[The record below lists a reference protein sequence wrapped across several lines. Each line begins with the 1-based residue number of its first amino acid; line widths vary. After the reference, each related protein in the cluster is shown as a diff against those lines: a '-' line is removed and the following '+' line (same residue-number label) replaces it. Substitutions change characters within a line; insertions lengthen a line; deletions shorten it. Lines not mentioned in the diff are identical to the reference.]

1 MRRLRRRRNTS
12 TRLELSRSDRTR
24 LKAKDFR
31 GRASYDVGYFAQR
44 DVSCKFSLRRR
55 HLDLWDTTRYNEV
68 EVRQFGAH
76 VEGEPMPG
84 DPIARVHA
92 NGRNLLL
99 SRPNAGVLRNT
110 LGRDSELAERPN
122 EQFLDL
128 AEIPVK
134 ILLVAFEI
142 DDRIADELARPV
154 KGDVSATLDIEQLH
168 ATLRELLRRCQ
179 HVSILR
185 RASQR
190 DHSGMLH

>member
-1 MRRLRRRRNTS
+1 
-12 TRLELSRSDRTR
+12 
-24 LKAKDFR
+24 
-31 GRASYDVGYFAQR
+31 
-44 DVSCKFSLRRR
+44 
-55 HLDLWDTTRYNEV
+55 
-68 EVRQFGAH
+68 
-76 VEGEPMPG
+76 MPG

-134 ILLVAFEI
+134 VLLVSLEI
-142 DDRIADELARPV
+142 DDRIANELARPV

-185 RASQR
+185 RASER

>member
-1 MRRLRRRRNTS
+1 MQTYVPYGFLVPS
-12 TRLELSRSDRTR
+12 PSRTPGAVC
-24 LKAKDFR
+24 L
-31 GRASYDVGYFAQR
+31 VGI
-44 DVSCKFSLRRR
+44 
-55 HLDLWDTTRYNEV
+55 
-68 EVRQFGAH
+68 GAR

-142 DDRIADELARPV
+142 DDRIAD
-154 KGDVSATLDIEQLH
+154 
-168 ATLRELLRRCQ
+168 
-179 HVSILR
+179 
-185 RASQR
+185 
-190 DHSGMLH
+190 